1 MSGQT
6 LGSHLRA
13 LRLAAGL
20 SLRAVQDK
28 TSGRVKNGYLSQI
41 EGGDIKSPSP
51 SMLNDLAQVYGVDY
65 GDLLTRAGHPVP
77 VSAKPGGL
85 ASSAIAGIP
94 RSAFTDLTE
103 QEAREVIDF
112 LAFVKSRRA
121 TGSKS

>member
-1 MSGQT
+1 
-6 LGSHLRA
+6 
-13 LRLAAGL
+13 LRLAAGF
-20 SLRAVQDK
+20 SLRSVQDK

-65 GDLLTRAGHPVP
+65 ADLLTRAGHPVP
-77 VSAKPGGL
+77 VSAKTSGL
-85 ASSAIAGIP
+85 APSAIAGIP
-94 RSAFTDLTE
+94 TSAFTDLTE